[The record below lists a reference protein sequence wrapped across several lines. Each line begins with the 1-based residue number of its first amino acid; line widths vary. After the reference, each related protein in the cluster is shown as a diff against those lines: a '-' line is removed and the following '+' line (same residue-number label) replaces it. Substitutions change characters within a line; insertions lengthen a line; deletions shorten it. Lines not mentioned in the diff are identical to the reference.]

1 MRRACYLSCQIQFTK
16 RDLKKPNSS
25 HFMIS
30 SEVCN
35 SKFCLSGNI
44 KEVVIWI
51 LVYCDVSCIALIFSN
66 CLPKKSHK
74 NINKIHIIKKYKCV
88 ILNLIYLK
96 YFDIFH
102 AWLFNFLRFSWYS
115 TIWTFHFISNIVSN
129 IFTAVVV
136 CFKTRC
142 TSSLSR
148 FSSLLWSMTSSS
160 AGLSYNYKLSSN
172 PGLQHLAENI
182 FEN

>member
-102 AWLFNFLRFSWYS
+102 AWLFNFLRLHWYS
-115 TIWTFHFISNIVSN
+115 PIWRSILFKF
-129 IFTAVVV
+129 
-136 CFKTRC
+136 CFKPRGTPIYSEFDRC
-142 TSSLSR
+142 CTFNS
-148 FSSLLWSMTSSS
+148 FFAN
-160 AGLSYNYKLSSN
+160 AGQCQLGERLA
-172 PGLQHLAENI
+172 QH
-182 FEN
+182 FRQK